1 MSRSQEQQALNLRG
15 NRGRER
21 GVPVTRVMRSNDPL
35 VMTQS
40 RPQRPSEGET
50 HRTLTHT
57 HAHTLTLT
65 LTLTLTHTHSHS
77 LTLTHSHTHT
87 HTHTHTLTHTL
98 TQTHTDTHTHIQ
110 AHARILPAP
119 DLHISGF
126 LGG

>member
-50 HRTLTHT
+50 HRTLTRT
-57 HAHTLTLT
+57 HAHTHTHT
-65 LTLTLTHTHSHS
+65 HTHSHSRTHTHTHSHS
-77 LTLTHSHTHT
+77 LTHSLTHRHTLSHTHSHTAQ
-87 HTHTHTLTHTL
+87 
-98 TQTHTDTHTHIQ
+98 QTPIKV
-110 AHARILPAP
+110 LKN
-119 DLHISGF
+119 
-126 LGG
+126 

>member
-65 LTLTLTHTHSHS
+65 LTLTLTHTHAHT
-77 LTLTHSHTHT
+77 LTLTHTHSLTHSLTDTLSHTHT
-87 HTHTHTLTHTL
+87 
-98 TQTHTDTHTHIQ
+98 Q
-110 AHARILPAP
+110 A
-119 DLHISGF
+119 
-126 LGG
+126 